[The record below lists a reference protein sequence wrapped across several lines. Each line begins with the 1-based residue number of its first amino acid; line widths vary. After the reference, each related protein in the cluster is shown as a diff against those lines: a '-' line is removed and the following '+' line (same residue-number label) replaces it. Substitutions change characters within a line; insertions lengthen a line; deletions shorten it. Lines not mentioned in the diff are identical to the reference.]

1 MKKFRSIAVL
11 SCLVM
16 GLWLSTA
23 SAQEDPVPQP
33 GSGFPDISSAR
44 QVATIFHRLVGV
56 RPNFKQW
63 VRFIDDCK
71 NLDDLARIECEETKP
86 AEMDKEYALTTA
98 EQPIVVQFLADMS
111 QYSYENGGYVVKN
124 FEDGVFFPYTFAG
137 ANYAVIPQGL
147 MDYQFLSII
156 DEPARKVERTLS
168 YSKRRKM
175 LMVIYVLPTYAN
187 KDEKAMEM
195 TGPDGTVKP
204 YKLISGRVANVAL
217 YECPKNGSCVSLWDQ
232 GTKEFRDQ
240 QKQELLDLKQ

>member
-1 MKKFRSIAVL
+1 MRKFRFIAVL
-11 SCLVM
+11 SFLLM
-16 GLWLSTA
+16 GLA
-23 SAQEDPVPQP
+23 VPPAMAQEDGIPQP
-33 GSGFPDISSAR
+33 GSGFPNISSSR
-44 QVATIFHRLVGV
+44 EVATIFHRLVGV

-63 VRFIDDCK
+63 VRFVDDCK
-71 NLDDLARIECEETKP
+71 NMDDIARVECEESKP
-86 AEMDKEYALTTA
+86 AELEKEYALTTG

-147 MDYQFLSII
+147 MDYQFLSVI
-156 DEPARKVERTLS
+156 DEPARKVERTLA

-187 KDEKAMEM
+187 KDEKAMDM
-195 TGPDGTVKP
+195 AGPDGVVKP
-204 YKLISGRVANVAL
+204 YKLISGKVANVAL
-217 YECPKNGSCVSLWDQ
+217 YECPKDGNCVSLWDQ